1 MTNKENK
8 QKLSIS
14 ISKETLDRVK
24 EITKILN
31 IRELDVDKRPSSIS
45 TIVERLIRAGYE
57 AEKEGLV
64 YEAV

>member
-1 MTNKENK
+1 MNNKENK

-31 IRELDVDKRPSSIS
+31 IRELDTDKRPSSIS

-57 AEKEGLV
+57 TEKEGIF